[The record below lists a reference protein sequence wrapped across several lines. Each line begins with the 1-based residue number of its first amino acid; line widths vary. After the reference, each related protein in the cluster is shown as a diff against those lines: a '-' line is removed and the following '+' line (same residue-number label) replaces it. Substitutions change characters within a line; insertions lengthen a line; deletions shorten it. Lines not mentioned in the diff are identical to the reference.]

1 MKRLSG
7 WDSLLL
13 CSETPNVHQHTLK
26 VAVVDTSQFEGE
38 PTFDAFLDTFRSRLS
53 ALDPLRYQLV
63 EIPLRLH
70 RPVWREDADIDFEY
84 HVRRVRVPAPG
95 GRAGLDALIGE
106 IAGTPLDRSRPLWE
120 LYFAEGVADHRVAV
134 IGKVHHALADG
145 VASANLMARAME
157 WPGADQDGEASRPA
171 SESLSTAA
179 LLKLAGR
186 DHLRQLAGLP
196 AAVANGAVG
205 AYRLQR
211 RARQRRRHPELADR
225 FKPPP
230 TFLNRK
236 LSPGRAFAT
245 ATLALDEVKATSKH
259 LEVTINDLVLA
270 IAAGGLR
277 TLLIEHDGHARD
289 ALIASVPAATDTS
302 PDRIAGN
309 ELSTMLV
316 SLPVQ
321 IADPLD
327 RVRLIRTAT
336 RIAKEDHELLGPAT
350 VGTILKYVPPAAVRA
365 TFRWTSRRAAANQL
379 FNVIVSNVPGPRQRG
394 RIAGAVVTE
403 IYSVGPLAAGSAMN
417 VTVWS
422 YVDQLNISVLCDD
435 RAFDDVRAATDA
447 FVGGFAEI
455 RRAAGLGDVTTEL
468 ATALAQSVSARRTRG
483 CAARTE
489 EPD

>member
-13 CSETPNVHQHTLK
+13 CSETDNVHQHTLK
-26 VAVVDTSQFEGE
+26 VAVVDTAEFEGE
-38 PTFDAFLDTFRSRLS
+38 PTFDAFLEKFRSRLS

-63 EIPLRLH
+63 DVPLHLH
-70 RPVWREDADIDFEY
+70 RPVWREDADIDFDY
-84 HVRRVRVPAPG
+84 HVRRVTVPPPG
-95 GRAGLDALIGE
+95 GRLGLDALIGE
-106 IAGTPLDRSRPLWE
+106 IAGTPLDRRKPLWE
-120 LYFAEGVADHRVAV
+120 LYYAEDVAENRVAV

-157 WPGADQDGEASRPA
+157 WPGAGPDSSTRREPPEAV
-171 SESLSTAA
+171 TAA
-179 LLKLAGR
+179 DLLVFAGR
-186 DHLRQLAGLP
+186 DHLRRLAGLP
-196 AAVANGAVG
+196 AAVRDGVRG

-211 RARQRRRHPELADR
+211 RARQRRRHPQLAER

-230 TFLNRK
+230 TFLNRRI
-236 LSPGRAFAT
+236 SPGRAFAT
-245 ATLALDEVKATSKH
+245 ATLSLDEVKATSRH
-259 LEVTINDLVLA
+259 LEVTVNDMVLA

-277 TLLIEHDGHARD
+277 SLQARYDGQAD
-289 ALIASVPAATDTS
+289 AALIASVPAATDTS

-327 RVRLIRTAT
+327 RIRLIRTAT
-336 RIAKEDHELLGPAT
+336 RIAKEDNELLGPAT
-350 VGTILKYVPPAAVRA
+350 VSTWLQYVPPAAVRA
-365 TFRWTSRRAAANQL
+365 TFRWTSQRQAPNQL
-379 FNVIVSNVPGPRQRG
+379 FNLIVSNVPGPRDRG

-435 RAFDDVRAATDA
+435 RALKDVHEATAAFVDA
-447 FVGGFAEI
+447 FVEI
-455 RRAAGLGDVTTEL
+455 RRAAGLGETSTTVS
-468 ATALAQSVSARRTRG
+468 TALPQAISERA
-483 CAARTE
+483 
-489 EPD
+489 D